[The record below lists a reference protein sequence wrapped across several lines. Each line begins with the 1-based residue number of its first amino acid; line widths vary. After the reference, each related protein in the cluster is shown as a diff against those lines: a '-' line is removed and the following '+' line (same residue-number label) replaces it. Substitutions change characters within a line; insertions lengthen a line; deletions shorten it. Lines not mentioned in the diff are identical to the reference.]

1 MKGADAAKIEGY
13 GNEPFGQ
20 MADVLATSIDDGNDV
35 GASVAVTQRPSS
47 ARRFWGRSGLGRL
60 HRDRR
65 LRHAPDRIGRVH
77 LATKRPDLTDAGI
90 DIRVTRHRCKLG
102 WLVETV
108 LRWGGTVPTRKF
120 LAPQL
125 NALAQVGL

>member
-1 MKGADAAKIEGY
+1 M
-13 GNEPFGQ
+13 
-20 MADVLATSIDDGNDV
+20 
-35 GASVAVTQRPSS
+35 
-47 ARRFWGRSGLGRL
+47 ARRVWGRSGLRRL
-60 HRDRR
+60 HETAVSVTHRTESVGSTSQ
-65 LRHAPDRIGRVH
+65 PIGRN
-77 LATKRPDLTDAGI
+77 LTDAGI